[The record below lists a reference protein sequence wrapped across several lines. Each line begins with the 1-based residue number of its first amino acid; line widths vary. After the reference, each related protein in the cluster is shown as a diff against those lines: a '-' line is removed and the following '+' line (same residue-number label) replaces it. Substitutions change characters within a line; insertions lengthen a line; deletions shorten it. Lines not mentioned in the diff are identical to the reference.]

1 MKNATML
8 FKKGTQI
15 KTDLGEFDYTIVDA
29 DDIAEAKKDGW
40 HVTQQEA
47 NEADKPKRVTKSKAE
62 VNSNE

>member
-15 KTDLGEFDYTIVDA
+15 KTDFGEFDYIIVDA
-29 DDIAEAKKDGW
+29 DDIAEAKKEGW

-47 NEADKPKRVTKSKAE
+47 NEADKQKRATKPKTE
-62 VNSNE
+62 VDSNE